1 MAHVRMGVCDAPTS
15 HISEDKC
22 VCPYCKLEPIYIKRI
37 QPLSS
42 EIDLEPRQGSLFQN
56 VCMDRRV
63 PDLLHM
69 VKNVTQWL
77 LKNTA
82 TYIHPMQTDSNRRNA
97 RVIKNKQKKWIR
109 TKMTPFLYK
118 SRTHSSSGIPKSE
131 HTAYWDLLFPRVER

>member
-1 MAHVRMGVCDAPTS
+1 MAHVRMWVCDAPTS
-15 HISEDKC
+15 LSEDKC

-69 VKNVTQWL
+69 VKMS
-77 LKNTA
+77 
-82 TYIHPMQTDSNRRNA
+82 P
-97 RVIKNKQKKWIR
+97 
-109 TKMTPFLYK
+109 
-118 SRTHSSSGIPKSE
+118 SGC
-131 HTAYWDLLFPRVER
+131 